1 MNGMTKFLIGAG
13 ATALM
18 AWGNHSALD
27 SGQAFVDNLSGQT
40 STIVGDSDVSFDFT
54 SGGVLTRSVTLS
66 GNVSDEEKARIIK
79 EVSAIDGIGSV
90 TWDDGDAGAGADVA
104 TGDGAPEDDAA
115 APEAAAPEA
124 APATAETVSECQ
136 GNVDGL
142 LDGKTIEFRLGSA
155 FVASASQGLLDDIA
169 TALKPCT
176 GTVVEIGGHTDAS
189 GSAEVNT
196 SLSQE
201 RADRVRAALVERGVP
216 EAQLTAKGYG
226 PSQLKNTANPR
237 AAENRRIE
245 FGVASSAA
253 APEGE

>member
-18 AWGNHSALD
+18 AWGSHSALN
-27 SGQAFVDNLSGQT
+27 SGQSFVDNLAGKT
-40 STIVGDSDVSFDFT
+40 STIVGSSDVSFDFT
-54 SGGVLTRSVTLS
+54 SGGALTRSVILS

-79 EVSAIDGIGSV
+79 EVSAIKGIGSV
-90 TWDDGDAGAGADVA
+90 TWDDAGVAAGAGADA
-104 TGDGAPEDDAA
+104 AGDNAA
-115 APEAAAPEA
+115 APDAPAVEA
-124 APATAETVSECQ
+124 APATAEAVTECQ

-142 LDGKTIEFRLGSA
+142 LADKTIEFRLGSA
-155 FVASASQGLLDDIA
+155 FVASASQGLLDEIA

-196 SLSQE
+196 TLSQE

-226 PSQLKNTANPR
+226 SSQLKNAANPR

>member
-27 SGQAFVDNLSGQT
+27 SGQAFVDNLAGKT
-40 STIVGDSDVSFDFT
+40 SNIVGDSDVSFDFT
-54 SGGVLTRSVTLS
+54 SGGALTRSVTLS
-66 GNVSDEEKARIIK
+66 GNVSDEEKARITK
-79 EVSAIDGIGSV
+79 EVSAINGIGSV
-90 TWDDGDAGAGADVA
+90 TWADGGTAVDDGDAV
-104 TGDGAPEDDAA
+104 
-115 APEAAAPEA
+115 PEADADDIPA
-124 APATAETVSECQ
+124 APAPAPASEEAVNECQ
-136 GNVDGL
+136 GNIDGL
-142 LDGKTIEFRLGSA
+142 LNGKTIEFQLGSA
-155 FVASASQGLLDDIA
+155 FVASASQGLLDEIA
-169 TALKPCT
+169 SALKPCT

-189 GSAEVNT
+189 GSVSINT

-201 RADRVRAALVERGVP
+201 RADRVRAALVERGLP

-226 PSQLKNTANPR
+226 PSQLKNPANPR